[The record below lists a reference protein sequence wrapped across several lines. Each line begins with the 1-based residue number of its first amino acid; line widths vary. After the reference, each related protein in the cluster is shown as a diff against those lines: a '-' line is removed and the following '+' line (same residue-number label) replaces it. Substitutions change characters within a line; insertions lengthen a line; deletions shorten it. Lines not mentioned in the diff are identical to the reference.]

1 MNKNLALLL
10 AVTAVLILATGCI
23 NIGSYDVGPTQT
35 ETQTV
40 EQGSAE
46 TLTAEINM
54 GVGQLEIDGGAAE
67 LVEAEFTYNIETWK
81 PELEYDVRGDN
92 GRLSINQPDSGEIN
106 AIPTNNIEYN
116 WDIRFNDDI
125 PTDLSI
131 NLGAGEGILDL
142 NGLHLTDLNIE
153 VGAGETQIDLSGDWP
168 ESFDVNVSGGVGATE
183 IILPDNVGVR
193 VKPTTGI
200 GNLEVFGLVRNGDV
214 YTNDLYGQA
223 DVELDIN
230 VSSGIGEITLRIA
243 E

>member
-1 MNKNLALLL
+1 MNKNLIVLLV
-10 AVTAVLILATGCI
+10 VTAVLILATGCI
-23 NIGSYDVGPTQT
+23 NIGSMDVGPTQT
-35 ETQTV
+35 ETQVV

-54 GVGQLEIDGGAAE
+54 GAGQLEIDGGAAE

-81 PELEYDVRGDN
+81 PELEYTVRGEN
-92 GRLSINQPDSGEIN
+92 GRLVINQPDSGEIN
-106 AIPTNNIEYN
+106 GIPTNNIEYK
-116 WDIRFNDDI
+116 WDIRFNDVM

-142 NGLHLTDLNIE
+142 NGLHLTNLNIE

-200 GNLEVFGLVRNGDV
+200 GNLEVHGLVRNGDV
-214 YTNDLYGQA
+214 YTNDLYGEA

>member
-1 MNKNLALLL
+1 MNKNLIVLLV
-10 AVTAVLILATGCI
+10 VTAVLILATGCI

-35 ETQTV
+35 ETQAV

-54 GVGQLEIDGGAAE
+54 GAGQLEIDGGAAE

-81 PELEYDVRGDN
+81 PELAYDVRGDN

-106 AIPTNNIEYN
+106 GIPTNNIEYN
-116 WDIRFNDDI
+116 WDIRFNDNV
-125 PTDLSI
+125 PTDLTI
-131 NLGAGEGILDL
+131 NLGAGEGLLDL
-142 NGLHLTDLNIE
+142 NGLHLTNLKVE
-153 VGAGETQIDLSGDWP
+153 VGAGQTEIDLSGDWP

-183 IILPDNVGVR
+183 IVLPNNVGVR

-200 GNLEVFGLVRNGDV
+200 GNLEVYGLVRNGDV